1 MNRRKWIRWRLER
14 GKIKGG
20 GQVKLCTDATSSG
33 GFLKL
38 PACEQFQAG
47 HEYFAACEQ
56 FQVNTNDLHEQC
68 LVNISKWKKSL
79 CIMPV
84 NNNK

>member
-1 MNRRKWIRWRLER
+1 M
-14 GKIKGG
+14 
-20 GQVKLCTDATSSG
+20 
-33 GFLKL
+33 

-68 LVNISKWKKSL
+68 LVNISKWNKYS
-79 CIMPV
+79 CIMRGV
-84 NNNK
+84 YNNKENVNLHVEWLLSIEHEQVCVTSEV